1 MSLTNDNSG
10 PADQHPALRLAGKIA
25 HAFIDSKLTPLVI
38 VAALLLGAFAIMQ
51 TPREEEPQ
59 IVVPMLDV
67 FVQMPG
73 ASSQEVAQR
82 VSLPMEKLLREVPG
96 VEYIYSISHPGM
108 SMLIVRFYVGTKE
121 EDAIIQ
127 TYNKLYSNF
136 DRIPP
141 GVSQPVIKVRS
152 INDVPIMAL
161 TLWGKNY
168 DSYRLRRVAGELENS
183 LKKLDDVSET
193 AIIGGQPRQVRVVL
207 DTQRLA
213 AYGLT
218 PGAVVGQLQS
228 ANSRGQAGSF
238 ARDNREFQVEAG
250 LFFTRADDLQQ
261 VVVGVHGGRPVY
273 LRDVVEKIEDGPAEP
288 DNYVLFASA
297 KGTTGQPANPEYPAV
312 TITLAKRKG
321 TNASIIAENVLA
333 KVDRIARLHAACG
346 PEYHGHAKLR
356 RDREGQVGRTPQT
369 PTHRHAVG
377 HSADRLG
384 SGLARV
390 RRGAPGRA
398 GNSGPY
404 TGNLLS
410 LRLHAEPRDIVCAD
424 LLHRHPGGRCDR
436 GRRKHR
442 SPFPPAGKP
451 WALAGRRRC

>member
-1 MSLTNDNSG
+1 MSTANSNSG
-10 PADQHPALRLAGKIA
+10 QPGQHAALGLAGRIA
-25 HAFIDSKLTPLVI
+25 HTFIDSKLTPLII
-38 VAALLLGAFAIMQ
+38 VAALLLGAFAILK

-141 GVSQPVIKVRS
+141 GVSQPIIKVRS

-161 TLWGKNY
+161 MLWGKNY

-193 AIIGGQPRQVRVVL
+193 TIIGGQPRQVRVVL

-238 ARDNREFQVEAG
+238 ANWKTRLRNSMMFRKRRSSAANR
-250 LFFTRADDLQQ
+250 
-261 VVVGVHGGRPVY
+261 GR
-273 LRDVVEKIEDGPAEP
+273 
-288 DNYVLFASA
+288 FAWFWIRS
-297 KGTTGQPANPEYPAV
+297 
-312 TITLAKRKG
+312 
-321 TNASIIAENVLA
+321 
-333 KVDRIARLHAACG
+333 
-346 PEYHGHAKLR
+346 
-356 RDREGQVGRTPQT
+356 
-369 PTHRHAVG
+369 
-377 HSADRLG
+377 
-384 SGLARV
+384 
-390 RRGAPGRA
+390 
-398 GNSGPY
+398 
-404 TGNLLS
+404 
-410 LRLHAEPRDIVCAD
+410 D
-424 LLHRHPGGRCDR
+424 LLPTASLQGPSWTSFRMRTDGQR
-436 GRRKHR
+436 
-442 SPFPPAGKP
+442 PA
-451 WALAGRRRC
+451 ALPATTANSR

>member
-1 MSLTNDNSG
+1 MSTANSNSG
-10 PADQHPALRLAGKIA
+10 QANQHPALRLAGQIA
-25 HAFIDSKLTPLVI
+25 RTFIDSKLTPLVI
-38 VAALLLGAFAIMQ
+38 VAALLLGAFAILE

-193 AIIGGQPRQVRVVL
+193 TLIGGQPRQVRVVL

-213 AYGLT
+213 KVRIAEDKLEVSPAT
-218 PGAVVGQLQS
+218 T
-228 ANSRGQAGSF
+228 ANSRLKRDCFSLVSTICSKLWSEFTAAGP
-238 ARDNREFQVEAG
+238 
-250 LFFTRADDLQQ
+250 FTCATWWRKSRM
-261 VVVGVHGGRPVY
+261 VRPS
-273 LRDVVEKIEDGPAEP
+273 P
-288 DNYVLFASA
+288 
-297 KGTTGQPANPEYPAV
+297 TTMCYSQM
-312 TITLAKRKG
+312 
-321 TNASIIAENVLA
+321 
-333 KVDRIARLHAACG
+333 
-346 PEYHGHAKLR
+346 
-356 RDREGQVGRTPQT
+356 
-369 PTHRHAVG
+369 
-377 HSADRLG
+377 
-384 SGLARV
+384 
-390 RRGAPGRA
+390 
-398 GNSGPY
+398 
-404 TGNLLS
+404 
-410 LRLHAEPRDIVCAD
+410 
-424 LLHRHPGGRCDR
+424 PGGR
-436 GRRKHR
+436 
-442 SPFPPAGKP
+442 
-451 WALAGRRRC
+451 ALSRTILNIPR

>member
-1 MSLTNDNSG
+1 MSTANNNSG
-10 PADQHPALRLAGKIA
+10 QANQHPALRLAGKIA

-38 VAALLLGAFAIMQ
+38 VAALLLGAFAILE

-73 ASSQEVAQR
+73 VSSQEVAQR

-141 GVSQPVIKVRS
+141 GVSQPIIKVRS

-193 AIIGGQPRQVRVVL
+193 AIIGGQTPPGSCGFGYTTARCLRSHARSSGWPVAECKHPRTGWQLRPRQ
-207 DTQRLA
+207 
-213 AYGLT
+213 
-218 PGAVVGQLQS
+218 P
-228 ANSRGQAGSF
+228 
-238 ARDNREFQVEAG
+238 
-250 LFFTRADDLQQ
+250 
-261 VVVGVHGGRPVY
+261 
-273 LRDVVEKIEDGPAEP
+273 
-288 DNYVLFASA
+288 
-297 KGTTGQPANPEYPAV
+297 
-312 TITLAKRKG
+312 
-321 TNASIIAENVLA
+321 
-333 KVDRIARLHAACG
+333 RI
-346 PEYHGHAKLR
+346 
-356 RDREGQVGRTPQT
+356 
-369 PTHRHAVG
+369 
-377 HSADRLG
+377 SSG
-384 SGLARV
+384 SGPV
-390 RRGAPGRA
+390 FHSGR
-398 GNSGPY
+398 
-404 TGNLLS
+404 
-410 LRLHAEPRDIVCAD
+410 
-424 LLHRHPGGRCDR
+424 
-436 GRRKHR
+436 
-442 SPFPPAGKP
+442 
-451 WALAGRRRC
+451 